1 MKTISRSVALSLA
14 ACLCMAVLAWFAL
27 PEPALAQT
35 QAPASNFTGIDYITA
50 GNQLDDN
57 SQIQQMCPGDGFIF
71 RIVNCLRGTIIS
83 ATSLFLYGDAG
94 NNGFYSWIRPGVLA
108 AVILAVVTFGYQIMF
123 GMLQKPGPDMAK
135 MMLKVVVVLGLVN
148 TLPYWLGAVTG
159 FMEDILAVITANMGV
174 MSTQVMDGCPYAV
187 DSSGGLLMVNDAR
200 NAQTADDMWRRWDC
214 VLHFVVGTSDPIANN
229 PSLVGRIGLAS
240 GITGFLV
247 ATLFSGEAGFMIFM
261 VGVIAIVTLIFSVLR
276 AVHIY
281 ITAYIG
287 LAMMMAVGPIFIPCL
302 LFRPTMP
309 YFDKW
314 VKNLVGFAVQPMFLF
329 GFLALM
335 FAGMQSMIWTSDTSL
350 YRSITGFNYNNSP
363 HPYYSPQYNTLS
375 SYPTLG
381 EYLQR
386 EGLLTYR
393 AKLGWL
399 FNLGEA
405 ELDNPVVNPVD
416 DTSTPVDESVTNLDQ
431 QVGTGNLGNIPTR
444 GIRGWLQQQW
454 DNGNRL
460 REGLVDKVRNPDTG
474 DFYTPGQIGEIIQNG
489 TVGRLKDFL
498 GDALENA
505 FNHIAFDLPFPVIDW
520 DELRERR
527 QDNGLGTSLRAV
539 VTDILFAL
547 MTIAMGSYIMYTM
560 LKYVPDMGHE
570 IIGGFDS
577 VNIAHVSSMPGEM
590 MVGGA
595 IRNASGAMHSHMSG
609 TRGLLTGGG
618 LEGVRGMLSGVRAAP
633 GSVIGGIK

>member
-35 QAPASNFTGIDYITA
+35 QAPASNFTGIDYIA
-50 GNQLDDN
+50 ANRLGDN
-57 SQIQQMCPGDGFIF
+57 SQIQQMCPGDGFIY

-174 MSTQVMDGCPYAV
+174 MNNTVETGCPYAA
-187 DSSGGLLMVNDAR
+187 SLMVNDAEI
-200 NAQTADDMWRRWDC
+200 AQTADDMWRRWDC
-214 VLHFVVGTSDPIANN
+214 VLHFVVGTSDAPGGLA
-229 PSLVGRIGLAS
+229 GRIGLAS

-350 YRSITGFNYNNSP
+350 YRSITGNDY
-363 HPYYSPQYNTLS
+363 TAITGA
-375 SYPTLG
+375 PTLG
-381 EYLQR
+381 EYLQER
-386 EGLLTYR
+386 RLLTYR

-405 ELDNPVVNPVD
+405 EVDNPIVNPNPTIPEEVANED
-416 DTSTPVDESVTNLDQ
+416 LQ
-431 QVGTGNLGNIPTR
+431 LGTGNLGNIPTR

-520 DELRERR
+520 DELQAER
-527 QDNGLGTSLRAV
+527 QANGLGTSLRAV